1 VNPAVADKR
10 AQQTTAPRYQPLV
23 IVLAAVSAGIF
34 IDRRMPAPAEI
45 WWLAAATSLP
55 VWLALWRHGC
65 ERLAAVALA
74 VCLAS
79 LGGAWHHLRF
89 SLFAQ
94 DELGLYSREEPH
106 PVCVEAVALG
116 GVERLPAPP
125 DDPLCA
131 IPRGDRSRLTVKLT
145 ALRQGEEW
153 QPASGRARLLVDG
166 HLLGV
171 HAGDRLRVFGQ
182 LSAPA
187 AAHNPGEFD
196 FAIHARGDREL
207 SLLSADF
214 PDCIAVTKRAS
225 GFNPWRQLAAL
236 RQRGRLWLWRQM
248 ADGQAG
254 LASALLLGVREDL
267 DADVNAAFTKTGTV
281 HLLSISG
288 LHVGILA
295 AFLFAL
301 MRLGLAPRKAALAM
315 IALATIGY
323 ALLID
328 AEPPAVR
335 AAVIVLFVCAS
346 QYLHRRLQ
354 PFNALAAAALVV
366 LAWNPEDLFRAGPQL
381 SFLAVAALAWFGPW
395 LRRRETL
402 DPLERLIAETRPW
415 PERAANWL
423 VRAVWQST
431 ALSFCVWAVSAP
443 LVLSQFHLFSPATLV
458 LTPLLALPVA
468 VGLTSGFLALAIG
481 WLAPP
486 LGWLCG
492 RVCERSLAIVDA
504 GVEFAS
510 HCRGS
515 HFWAPGPEA
524 WWLWGFYGLLSA
536 WAVAPRWRP
545 PPRWCAALL
554 AGWMAVGFSA
564 ATMRS
569 RHDGRLDC
577 TFLSVGHGC
586 AVVIELPDVKKLLYD
601 AGRLGSPAGGARSV
615 AAFLWSR
622 GITHLDAI
630 VISHADVDHYNA
642 VPELL
647 EKFSVGVI
655 YVSPLML
662 ADEGAAMQKLLA
674 AIDRSRIPLR
684 EIVAG
689 DRLRAGGDCH
699 IEVLHPTMQRPAAS
713 DNANSVVLSVEYQ
726 GRRILLTGDLES
738 PGMNDVI
745 AESPLDC
752 DVILAP
758 HHGSARSDPPGFSAW
773 STPEWVIIS
782 GGHGDERPE
791 VSLAYSRN
799 HARVLH
805 AAKCGAIRIQ
815 VTDGQLAVE
824 SWRVDAGAVPHR
836 TTAAPSKRVK
846 SGAPGSR
853 EITSRTV
860 D

>member
-1 VNPAVADKR
+1 MKPVAAEQAALR
-10 AQQTTAPRYQPLV
+10 ATAPRYEPLV
-23 IVLAAVSAGIF
+23 IVLAAVAAGIF
-34 IDRRMPAPAEI
+34 IDRRTPAPAEI
-45 WWLAAATSLP
+45 WWLAAAVSLSL
-55 VWLALWRHGC
+55 WLALWRRGR
-65 ERLAAVALA
+65 ERLAAAALA
-74 VCLAS
+74 ICLAS
-79 LGGAWHHLRF
+79 LGGAWHHVRF
-89 SLFAQ
+89 SWFAQ
-94 DELGLYSREEPH
+94 DELGLYAREEPH
-106 PVCVEAVALG
+106 PICVEAVALG

-131 IPRGDRSRLTVKLT
+131 IPRGDRSRLTVKFT
-145 ALRQGEEW
+145 ALRQGEGW

-187 AAHNPGEFD
+187 AAHNPGEFN

-214 PDCIAVTKRAS
+214 PDCITVQGRAS
-225 GFNPWRQLAAL
+225 AWNPWRQLAAL
-236 RQRGRLWLWRQM
+236 RQRGRFWLWRQM
-248 ADGQAG
+248 SNGQAG

-295 AFLFAL
+295 AFLFGL
-301 MRLGLAPRKAALAM
+301 MRLGLAPRKV
-315 IALATIGY
+315 ALATIAIATVGY
-323 ALLID
+323 AFLID

-346 QYLHRRLQ
+346 QFLHRRLQ

-381 SFLAVAALAWFGPW
+381 SFLAVASLAWFGPRLW
-395 LRRRETL
+395 RQETL
-402 DPLERLIAETRPW
+402 DPLQRLIAETRPW
-415 PERAANWL
+415 PERAVRRL
-423 VRAVWQST
+423 GRAVWQST

-443 LVLSQFHLFSPATLV
+443 FVLAQFHLFSPATLV
-458 LTPLLALPVA
+458 LTPLLGPAVA
-468 VGLTSGFLALAIG
+468 VGLTSGFLALA
-481 WLAPP
+481 
-486 LGWLCG
+486 LGWLLPPAGWLCAG
-492 RVCERSLAIVDA
+492 VCDRSLALVDA

-510 HCRGS
+510 HCPGS
-515 HFWAPGPEA
+515 HFWAPGPAA
-524 WWLWGFYGLLSA
+524 WWLWGFYGLLAA

-545 PPRWCAALL
+545 PVRWCAALL
-554 AGWMAVGFSA
+554 AGWMAIGFSA
-564 ATMRS
+564 AALRS
-569 RHDGRLDC
+569 QPGDRLDC

-586 AVVIELPDVKKLLYD
+586 AVVVELPDGKKLLYD
-601 AGRLGSPAGGARSV
+601 AGRLGSPSGGARSI

-655 YVSPLML
+655 YASPLML
-662 ADEGAAMQKLLA
+662 ADDGAAMQKLLA
-674 AIDRSRIPLR
+674 AVERSGVPLR
-684 EIVAG
+684 EILAG
-689 DRLRAGGDCH
+689 DRLRAGGKCR
-699 IEVLHPTMQRPAAS
+699 IEVLHPTTRRPAAS
-713 DNANSVVLSVEYQ
+713 DNANSVVLSIEYQ

-758 HHGSARSDPPGFSAW
+758 HHGSARSDPPGFAAW
-773 STPEWVIIS
+773 STPEWVVVS

-791 VSLAYSRN
+791 VSLAYSRYD
-799 HARVLH
+799 AQVLH
-805 AAKCGAIRIQ
+805 TAECGAVRVQ
-815 VTDGQLAVE
+815 VSAG
-824 SWRVDAGAVPHR
+824 RVAIGPW
-836 TTAAPSKRVK
+836 AARDS
-846 SGAPGSR
+846 A
-853 EITSRTV
+853 
-860 D
+860 DF